1 MPPITVDLTAAFRAA
16 FPQGVFG
23 VLVVGQCPNRPQ
35 VTAVDQ
41 ELRVIEASLQARGP
55 GDAQDAD
62 PVGKAYAAHFRR
74 FGGRY
79 PVVHQAKTI
88 ASGRPIE
95 SPSALV
101 TAMFAAEVQSL
112 VLTSGHDPETLRG
125 PLRVDVSVDGD
136 AYTKLSGKEQRL
148 RPGDMVVRD
157 DDGIIAS
164 VIHGP
169 DYRTRLRG
177 ESAAALFGAWCPAGV
192 VASVVQTHL
201 DSLRKL
207 VRREW
212 PGADVE
218 PPRILSADA
227 RLLQ

>member
-23 VLVVGQCPNRPQ
+23 VLVVRQCPNRPQ
-35 VTAVDQ
+35 VAAVDE
-41 ELRVIEASLQARGP
+41 ELRAIESSLRTHYP
-55 GDAQDAD
+55 GDAIDTD
-62 PVGKAYAAHFRR
+62 PTARAYAAHFRR
-74 FGGRY
+74 YGGRY

-88 ASGRPIE
+88 LSGRPIE

-101 TAMFAAEVQSL
+101 TAMFAAEVESL
-112 VLTSGHDPETLRG
+112 VLTSGHDPEALRG

-157 DDGIIAS
+157 DEGIIAS

-169 DYRTRLRG
+169 DDRTRLRG

-192 VASVVQTHL
+192 AATAVEAHL
-201 DSLRKL
+201 TSLARL
-207 VRREW
+207 VRLEW
-212 PGADVE
+212 PGAEIE
-218 PPRILSADA
+218 PPRVLSSYA